1 MCTCTFLHCIKLY
14 YSCFMVPSVHVELL
28 MRNRDFNIYT
38 KEKILTPPKTK
49 APTTHTG
56 ENINHAC
63 MCVHVHVHAVS
74 LNIFYVSLFEL
85 VLIKGCWSTHKC
97 FHEEINTRH
106 VLERHLM
113 NVRNATCISS
123 KCCYNVQNC
132 WVYTMYG
139 CFEFWGYTVIVNNLT
154 GIKHM

>member
-1 MCTCTFLHCIKLY
+1 
-14 YSCFMVPSVHVELL
+14 MVPSVHVELL

-63 MCVHVHVHAVS
+63 MCVHVHVHAVL

-97 FHEEINTRH
+97 FHEEISTRH

-113 NVRNATCISS
+113 NVRNAISS

-132 WVYTMYG
+132 WLYTIYG
-139 CFEFWGYTVIVNNLT
+139 CFEF
-154 GIKHM
+154 